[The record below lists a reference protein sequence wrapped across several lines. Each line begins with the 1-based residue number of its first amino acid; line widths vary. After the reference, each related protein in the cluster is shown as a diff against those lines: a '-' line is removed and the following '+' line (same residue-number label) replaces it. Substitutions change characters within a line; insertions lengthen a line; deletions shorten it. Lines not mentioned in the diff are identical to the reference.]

1 MFVPIIEQ
9 RKKDE
14 YDYYIDYYLKEL
26 KKANIDAI
34 ILGCTHYPSLKE
46 NIENYLNIPC
56 IDMGVLVSSTI
67 NESNN
72 KGLELYFSLVNND
85 IIENVKELIGDYQ
98 VVERR
103 L

>member
-1 MFVPIIEQ
+1 
-9 RKKDE
+9 
-14 YDYYIDYYLKEL
+14 
-26 KKANIDAI
+26 
-34 ILGCTHYPSLKE
+34 
-46 NIENYLNIPC
+46 
-56 IDMGVLVSSTI
+56 MGVLVSSTI